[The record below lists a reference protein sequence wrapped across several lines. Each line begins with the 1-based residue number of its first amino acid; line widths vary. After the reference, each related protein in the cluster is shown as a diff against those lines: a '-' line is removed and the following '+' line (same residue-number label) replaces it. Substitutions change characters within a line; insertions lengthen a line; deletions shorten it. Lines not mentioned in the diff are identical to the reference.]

1 MTAADIRWMFKQT
14 PESLE
19 SHTRRWEGKQITSP
33 LFSLFNFT
41 KKSIASAVQLSHT
54 PIQPQKWAHTST
66 IPLSLN
72 VRQWCPGLCL
82 LDWPPNAFLKL
93 VLVRG
98 FGGEY
103 PSHRFL
109 SCFLSFSVP
118 PAFPLPPSITFFNL
132 TFIFWGFSSS
142 FCTVSDSLCNSRGL
156 KW

>member
-19 SHTRRWEGKQITSP
+19 SHTRRWERKQITSP
-33 LFSLFNFT
+33 LFPLFNLT
-41 KKSIASAVQLSHT
+41 KKSMASAVRLSRT
-54 PIQPQKWAHTST
+54 PTQPQKWAHTPT

-82 LDWPPNAFLKL
+82 LDWPANAFLKL

-103 PSHRFL
+103 PSHSRLSPFL
-109 SCFLSFSVP
+109 SYLVP
-118 PAFPLPPSITFFNL
+118 FAFPLPPTFNL
-132 TFIFWGFSSS
+132 SFIIWGLSSS
-142 FCTVSDSLCNSRGL
+142 FLYVE
-156 KW
+156 W